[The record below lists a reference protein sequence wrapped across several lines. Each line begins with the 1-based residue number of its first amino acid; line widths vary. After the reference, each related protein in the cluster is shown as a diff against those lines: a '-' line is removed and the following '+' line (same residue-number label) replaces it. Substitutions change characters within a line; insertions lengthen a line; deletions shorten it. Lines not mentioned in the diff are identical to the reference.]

1 MDEMVATVRTILALG
16 GAAVTGTDPYPG
28 WKPDMDSA
36 VLKLAV
42 DTYRDLY
49 GREPKVE
56 AIHAGLECGIIGE
69 KVAGMD
75 MVSLGPTIK
84 GAHSP
89 DERVEIAAVAKVWE
103 YLLAILKRA
112 A

>member
-1 MDEMVATVRTILALG
+1 VATVKSVLELG
-16 GAAVTGTDPYPG
+16 GAEISGTDPYPG
-28 WKPDMDSA
+28 WKPNMDSP
-36 VLKLAV
+36 VLALAV
-42 DTYRDLY
+42 STYRELY
-49 GREPKVE
+49 GREPRVE

-89 DERVEIAAVAKVWE
+89 DERVEIAAVANFWE
-103 YLLAILKRA
+103 YLLGILKRA
-112 A
+112 P